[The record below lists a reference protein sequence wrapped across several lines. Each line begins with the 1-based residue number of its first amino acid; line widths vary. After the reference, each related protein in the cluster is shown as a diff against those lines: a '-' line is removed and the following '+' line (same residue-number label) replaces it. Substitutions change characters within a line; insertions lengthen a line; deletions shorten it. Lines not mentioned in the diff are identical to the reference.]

1 MLLRRLSVALALS
14 FFVASSLAADV
25 GFRLPPGALSRAST
39 AKGTRIRQD
48 VLPWGPDGNTAQPN
62 FPQLAAARY
71 GGTFAPDTKA
81 PDVAGLHVTDYE
93 AALIMI
99 ATKDPEWCRQ
109 FSEGPCHPGTPTQQE
124 SHDAQYW
131 SFGGRVIQRARELG
145 LSDAPPPDG
154 KIPVK
159 LTGPDLG
166 EPGQPLAYGVEGC
179 DPVRPFRWSAPGGF
193 VRGRG
198 NAVTITFPEKGVFT
212 VAATGSGSCGSATMI
227 VNIGD
232 VETPP
237 PPPPPPPD
245 PAEPPPP
252 PPPPP
257 PAGNACEEVLRE
269 LEPLLRQML
278 DKIESGRQPAEP
290 RPAEG
295 RGSAVEEGDRG

>member
-1 MLLRRLSVALALS
+1 MLTRRSCLSLS
-14 FFVASSLAADV
+14 LFLVFSASLAADV
-25 GFRLPPGALSRAST
+25 GFRLPAGALSRANT
-39 AKGTRIRQD
+39 AKGTRIRQEI
-48 VLPWGPDGNTAQPN
+48 LPWGPDGNTVQPN

-71 GGTFAPDTKA
+71 GGTLAADTKA
-81 PDVAGLHVTDYE
+81 PDVTGLHVTDYE

-109 FSEGPCHPGTPTQQE
+109 VVDSPCHPGTPTQQE

-145 LSDAPPPDG
+145 LAEAPPANE

-159 LTGPDLG
+159 LNGPDVG
-166 EPGQPLAYGVEGC
+166 EPGQALAYGVEGC
-179 DPVRPFRWSAPGGF
+179 DPLRPFRWSAPGGF

-198 NAVTITFPEKGVFT
+198 NAVTVTFQNRGVFT
-212 VAATGSGSCGSATMI
+212 VSATGSGNCGSASMT
-227 VNIGD
+227 VNVGD

-237 PPPPPPPD
+237 PPPPPPD
-245 PAEPPPP
+245 PEVPPPP

-257 PAGNACEEVLRE
+257 PTTGKACEDVLKE

-278 DKIESGRQPAEP
+278 QVIESGRKPAEP
-290 RPAEG
+290 TQPEPP
-295 RGSAVEEGDRG
+295 GSSR